1 MVLVKTKTRFD
12 RQAGVKVLIHLIV
25 ISMLFIIP
33 EIISEYSH
41 PNWKRPPEFR
51 FTVYFKSAIYIAL
64 FYLNYFIIIPK
75 TLLGN
80 GRGRVWAY
88 IGWNVLAL
96 IVMLAAAWAVQHYA
110 FPPKPRWGNHHP
122 NVWRDVS
129 FLLRDGGMMAL
140 TVALSTAMRYGEN
153 WAKIEKRHEQMVASQ
168 KADEL
173 TNLKSQLNPHFL
185 FNTLNTIYALI
196 EVSPAQAQEAVHEL
210 SALLRYVL
218 YENPTS
224 VKLSQEISFAKNYI
238 SLMQMRLP
246 QGAIEASFDAKTN
259 PEVAPLLF
267 VTLIENAFK
276 HGNTGVPEHKIEIS
290 ISSTPDGEVK
300 CSTRNHFGPK
310 SNGDGGG
317 IGLSNLRRRLQLIYG
332 TDASLVTKVEGDVF
346 ETTLTI
352 KPNPINDNEPS
363 AMLRD

>member
-1 MVLVKTKTRFD
+1 MKL
-12 RQAGVKVLIHLIV
+12 LIHLIV

-41 PNWKRPPEFR
+41 PSWKRAPEFR
-51 FTVYFKSAIYIAL
+51 FAVYFKSALYIAI
-64 FYLNYFIIIPK
+64 FYLNYFLILPK
-75 TLLGN
+75 TLLGR
-80 GRGRVWAY
+80 GRARVWAY
-88 IGWNVLAL
+88 IGWNLLTLIAMLAL
-96 IVMLAAAWAVQHYA
+96 AWAMQHYA
-110 FPPKPRWGNHHP
+110 FPHKPRWEHHP

-129 FLLRDGGMMAL
+129 FMLRDGGMMVL

-153 WAKIEKRHEQMVASQ
+153 WASIEKRHEQLVASQ

-173 TNLKSQLNPHFL
+173 ANLKSQLNPHFL

-196 EVSPAQAQEAVHEL
+196 EVSPVQAQEAVHEL

-246 QGAIEASFDAKTN
+246 QGAIEASFDAKSN

-276 HGNTGVPEHKIEIS
+276 HGNTGVPGHKIEIS
-290 ISSTPDGEVK
+290 ISSNADGEVN
-300 CSTRNHFGPK
+300 CSTRNHFSPK
-310 SNGDGGG
+310 SNGEGGG
-317 IGLSNLRRRLQLIYG
+317 IGLNNLRRRLQLIYG
-332 TDASLVTKVEGDVF
+332 
-346 ETTLTI
+346 
-352 KPNPINDNEPS
+352 
-363 AMLRD
+363 

>member
-1 MVLVKTKTRFD
+1 MALVNTKKRFD
-12 RQAGVKVLIHLIV
+12 RQAGVTVLIHLIV

-51 FTVYFKSAIYIAL
+51 FAVYFKSAIYIAI

-88 IGWNVLAL
+88 IGWNLLAL

-110 FPPKPRWGNHHP
+110 FPPKPRWGSYRP
-122 NVWRDVS
+122 NVWREVS
-129 FLLRDGGMMAL
+129 FLLRDGGMIVL
-140 TVALSTAMRYGEN
+140 TIALSTAMRYGEN
-153 WAKIEKRHEQMVASQ
+153 WAAIEKRHEQLVASQ

-173 TNLKSQLNPHFL
+173 ANLKSQLNPHFL

-218 YENPTS
+218 YESPAT
-224 VKLSQEISFAKNYI
+224 VKLSQEIAFAKNYI

-246 QGAIEASFDAKTN
+246 QGAIEASFDAKSN

-276 HGNTGVPEHKIEIS
+276 HGNTGVSGHKIEIS
-290 ISSTPDGEVK
+290 ISSTDDGEIN
-300 CSTRNHFGPK
+300 CRTRNHFNPK
-310 SNGDGGG
+310 ANGDGGG

-332 TDASLVTKVEGDVF
+332 SDARLSTKIEGDVF
-346 ETTLTI
+346 EASLTI
-352 KPNPINDNEPS
+352 HPNTQ
-363 AMLRD
+363 RQ